1 MAIDL
6 RIMTLNCWGL
16 PFPVICKNRQE
27 RIYAIGEYLHKSS
40 FDIIVLEE
48 IWVKSDF
55 HMLREKLKK
64 KLPFSHYFY
73 SGAIGSGICVFS
85 KFLITETMY
94 YCFHLN
100 GHPHKIFHGDWFGG
114 KGVGMCSLLID
125 GLDINLYC
133 THFHAEYNPGHDEYE
148 AHRLAQAIE
157 LCQFVRRTSSNCDM
171 VIVAGDFNTT
181 PAQLGYKVITHY
193 GNLRDVW
200 RDKNA
205 MDEESGGTCEV
216 PGNIYTDPKNLTRC
230 PHGSRIDYIMYD
242 VKESFEVLVSDWQT
256 GIGKIPELNINY
268 SDHEAVLV
276 KISINKREATESP
289 PLKNLPSQKSLS
301 REQRESLQESLLVL
315 DKGVARCVNEEKFF
329 QSMVFVLSLILYAI
343 NNWLVDPMTLED
355 SLLMAFSISCAKLGL
370 ALAIGVSVWTAL
382 ILKRAEFHALVACK
396 EDIMK
401 LLGV

>member
-1 MAIDL
+1 ML
-6 RIMTLNCWGL
+6 G
-16 PFPVICKNRQE
+16 
-27 RIYAIGEYLHKSS
+27 IGDYLYKSS
-40 FDIIVLEE
+40 FDIIVLQE

-85 KFLITETMY
+85 KFLITETMF

-125 GLDINLYC
+125 NLDVNLYC

-148 AHRLAQAIE
+148 AHRLAQAVE

-171 VIVAGDFNTT
+171 VVVAGDFNTT

-193 GNLRDVW
+193 GNLKDVW
-200 RDKNA
+200 RDKNNTV
-205 MDEESGGTCEV
+205 DDESGGTCEV
-216 PGNIYTDPKNLTRC
+216 PGNIYTDPKNLTRF
-230 PHGSRIDYIMYD
+230 PHGSRIDYIMYNA
-242 VKESFEVLVSDWQT
+242 KEGCEVLVSEWQI

-268 SDHEAVLV
+268 SDHEAVIAR
-276 KISINKREATESP
+276 ISVT
-289 PLKNLPSQKSLS
+289 KNEDISNSSNMLTQKPMS
-301 REQRESLQESLLVL
+301 RDQRESLQESLLVL
-315 DKGVARCVNEEKFF
+315 DKGVTRCLNEETFF
-329 QSMVFVLSLILYAI
+329 QSMVFVLALLLYAV
-343 NNWLVDPMTLED
+343 NNWLVDPVRLES
-355 SLLMAFSISCAKLGL
+355 SLLMAFSIACTKLGL
-370 ALAIGVSVWTAL
+370 AIAIGVCVWTAL

-401 LLGV
+401 TLGV